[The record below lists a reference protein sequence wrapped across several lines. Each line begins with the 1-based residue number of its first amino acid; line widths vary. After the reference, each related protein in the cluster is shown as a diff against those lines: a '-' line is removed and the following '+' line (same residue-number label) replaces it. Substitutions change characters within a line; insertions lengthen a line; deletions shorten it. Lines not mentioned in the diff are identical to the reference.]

1 MAINTTINLGLKKPT
16 TDETVG
22 ACHGA
27 YNDNSDTLDAWAA
40 TVAKKPTRESFTVSS
55 WSALSG
61 KSPFTYS
68 ATVTASTTIGADTQ
82 VELINDDAVKF
93 GTYGFAIGAVSGQ
106 TITIYSVGEPATSVT
121 LKVDIGG

>member
-1 MAINTTINLGLKKPT
+1 MAVNTTTNLGLKKPT
-16 TDETVG
+16 SDELVG
-22 ACHGA
+22 TWHSADN
-27 YNDNSDTLDAWAA
+27 YNADVIDAFAA
-40 TVAKKPTRESFTVSS
+40 TVARKPTRESFTVAN
-55 WSALSG
+55 WSALSD

-68 ATVTASTTIGADTQ
+68 ATVTAATQIGADTA

-106 TITIYSVGEPATSVT
+106 IITIYSVGAPSSSVT